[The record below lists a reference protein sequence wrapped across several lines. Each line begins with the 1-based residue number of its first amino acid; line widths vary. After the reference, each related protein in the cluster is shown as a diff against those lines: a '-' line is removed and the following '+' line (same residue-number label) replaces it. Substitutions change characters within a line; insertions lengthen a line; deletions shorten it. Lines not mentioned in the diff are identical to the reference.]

1 MLTDL
6 KERTRQGTAIGQKL
20 RWRRKIRGLP
30 LQRVAERSGISIGL
44 LSEIERGLA
53 TPSPQTLKQIC
64 RALEMPLAWLFD
76 QDAGAEAEEGP
87 IVREAARRR
96 LDFGGK
102 GMTKELLTPD
112 SVPRIQMMRI
122 VIHPGGGSGALGAD
136 TPEGAKCGTVLAGRF
151 GLAVDGREYDLAAGD
166 SFAFDARAPH
176 RFWCVGDT
184 ACEVLWVVTP
194 AVY

>member
-6 KERTRQGTAIGQKL
+6 TEQTRQATGIGQKL

-30 LQRVAERSGISIGL
+30 LERVAERSGMSIGL

-53 TPSPQTLKQIC
+53 APSPQRLKQIC
-64 RALEMPLAWLFD
+64 RALGMPLAWLFD
-76 QDAGAEAEEGP
+76 DDAGAEAEEGP
-87 IVREAARRR
+87 IVRAAARRR
-96 LDFGGK
+96 LDFGK
-102 GMTKELLTPD
+102 GMTKELMTPD
-112 SVPRIQMMRI
+112 SVPGIQMMRI
-122 VIHPGGGSGALGAD
+122 VIHPGGGSGVLGAD
-136 TPEGAKCGTVLAGRF
+136 APEGAKCGTVLAGRF
-151 GLAVDGREYDLAAGD
+151 GLAIDGREHQLAAGD